1 MGHAPQEHVRS
12 TGCTI
17 PEGGRA
23 ACPPVSEWA
32 TFTNSGDEAR
42 HTLETVLAN
51 RLVRRLLGAM
61 TRPGG
66 DGGPSWFERLS
77 EHYHD
82 GSLDPLDR
90 VKWMLPSALIDL
102 AIRLGHADGERLER
116 ELFHHQATVRA
127 LTVSARSI
135 ARYGPMQPQRFA
147 APLLVVWNIT
157 DLCNLSCRHCY
168 QDAGAKR
175 TRVEMTREEKL
186 AAVDEMGRLT
196 LPMLAIAGGE
206 PLACPDL
213 FPVIERAR
221 MRGIHVTVASNG
233 TLVTEAMARRLKQAG
248 VQYLEI
254 SVDSPDADEHDSFRA
269 QRGSWARAV
278 AGIRNGVKAGLDL
291 GLATCLTNESVHRVD
306 DLVQLAVDLG
316 CETFSHFNFIP
327 VGRGR
332 DMLVQDLD
340 PEQRERLLI
349 KLNEHLQ
356 RNRLKII
363 STAPQFGRA
372 CVMYAP
378 PDGIFAQGHG
388 GRAPGA
394 HARVLARYIG
404 GCGAGRCY
412 CALEPDGSVT
422 PCVYMRSHVVGN
434 IRDRS
439 LAEIWDNELFA
450 LLSDRSRRTG
460 HCRVCAFRSYCGGCR
475 ARAFAYT
482 GDVTAS
488 DPGCIANIGLW
499 NHLNAQAEDSET
511 ECAWTPD
518 EGRTGAGWQEISALR
533 FDTAPG
539 SREGSRQGDERT
551 G

>member
-1 MGHAPQEHVRS
+1 MPA
-12 TGCTI
+12 
-17 PEGGRA
+17 
-23 ACPPVSEWA
+23 VSEWA
-32 TFTNSGDEAR
+32 KFPDSGNETR
-42 HTLETVLAN
+42 HTLETLLAN
-51 RLVRRLLGAM
+51 RVVRRLLGAM
-61 TRPGG
+61 TRPGRA
-66 DGGPSWFERLS
+66 GGPSWFERLC

-82 GSLDPLDR
+82 GNRDPLER
-90 VKWMLPSALIDL
+90 ARWMLPSAAIDL
-102 AIRLGHADGERLER
+102 AIRLAHADGERLER
-116 ELFHHQATVRA
+116 ELFHHRATVRA

-135 ARYGPMQPQRFA
+135 ARYGPMQPQRFV
-147 APLLVVWNIT
+147 APLMIVWNIT

-175 TRVEMTREEKL
+175 VRAEMTREEKL
-186 AAVDEMGRLT
+186 AAVDQMARLT

-221 MRGIHVTVASNG
+221 MHGIHVTVASNG
-233 TLVTEAMARRLKQAG
+233 TLVTKDMARRLKQAG

-254 SVDSPDADEHDSFRA
+254 SVDSPDADEHDRFRA

-291 GLATCLTNESVHRVD
+291 GLATCLTNQSVDRVD
-306 DLVQLAVDLG
+306 DLIQLAEDLG

-327 VGRGR
+327 VGRGL

-340 PEQRERLLI
+340 PEQREQLLV
-349 KLNEHLQ
+349 KLNDHLQ
-356 RNRLKII
+356 RNRLRII
-363 STAPQFGRA
+363 STAPQLARA

-378 PDGIFAQGHG
+378 PDGLFAQGHG

-394 HARVLARYIG
+394 RARVLARYIG

-412 CALEPDGSVT
+412 CAIEPDGSVT

-434 IRDRS
+434 LRNQS
-439 LAEIWDNELFA
+439 LADIWDNELFA
-450 LLSDRSRRTG
+450 LLSDRSQRTG
-460 HCRVCAFRSYCGGCR
+460 HCRVCAFRNYCGGCR

-499 NHLNAQAEDSET
+499 KHLNVNAEDSEAESAART
-511 ECAWTPD
+511 A
-518 EGRTGAGWQEISALR
+518 EGEADA
-533 FDTAPG
+533 AA
-539 SREGSRQGDERT
+539 QG
-551 G
+551 

>member
-1 MGHAPQEHVRS
+1 MSQNPQRHVHS
-12 TGCTI
+12 TGCAI
-17 PEGGRA
+17 PGGGPA
-23 ACPPVSEWA
+23 SCLPVSEWA

-61 TRPGG
+61 TKPGRAG
-66 DGGPSWFERLS
+66 RPSWFERLS
-77 EHYHD
+77 ASYHD

-90 VKWMLPSALIDL
+90 VKWMLPGALIDL

-116 ELFHHQATVRA
+116 ELFHHRATVRA
-127 LTVSARSI
+127 LTVSARSL
-135 ARYGPMQPQRFA
+135 ARYGPTEPQRFV
-147 APLLVVWNIT
+147 APLIIVWNIT

-168 QDAGAKR
+168 QDAAAKR
-175 TRVEMTREEKL
+175 VRGEMTREEKL
-186 AAVDEMGRLT
+186 AAVDEMARMT

-221 MRGIHVTVASNG
+221 MHDIHVTVASNG
-233 TLVTEAMARRLKQAG
+233 TLVTEDMARRLKQAG

-254 SVDSPDADEHDSFRA
+254 SVDSRDAGEHDRFRG
-269 QRGSWARAV
+269 QRGSWERAV

-291 GLATCLTNESVHRVD
+291 GLATCLTSQSVHQVD
-306 DLVQLAVDLG
+306 DLIRLAEDLG

-340 PEQRERLLI
+340 PRQREQLLVT
-349 KLNEHLQ
+349 LNAHLQ

-363 STAPQFGRA
+363 STAPQFARA

-378 PDGIFAQGHG
+378 PDGIFAQGHA

-394 HARVLARYIG
+394 RARVLARYIG

-439 LAEIWDNELFA
+439 LAEIWGNELFD
-450 LLSDRSRRTG
+450 LLSDRSQRTG
-460 HCRVCAFRSYCGGCR
+460 HCRVCAFRHYCGGCR

-488 DPGCIANIGLW
+488 DPGCIANLGLW
-499 NHLNAQAEDSET
+499 NHLNAQAEESEA
-511 ECAWTPD
+511 E
-518 EGRTGAGWQEISALR
+518 
-533 FDTAPG
+533 
-539 SREGSRQGDERT
+539 
-551 G
+551 